1 MLLFYVQVSEKTDKR
16 KKIWDCFQ
24 LFCFSRT
31 FACQILTP
39 EYIRLFKFFVTYVQI
54 LIQIIMINKVILIG
68 NVGADPEIRYLD
80 GGVAVARFSL
90 ATTESYKN
98 KNGEKVDQTEWHNIV
113 LWRNLAEIAE
123 KYVRKGMRLYI
134 EGRIR
139 NRSWEDQNGVKRYMT
154 EIQGDTMQML
164 SPKQENG
171 EYAPSRNYETPG
183 VSNIPSQPATP
194 IADDNDDLPF

>member
-1 MLLFYVQVSEKTDKR
+1 MV
-16 KKIWDCFQ
+16 
-24 LFCFSRT
+24 
-31 FACQILTP
+31 
-39 EYIRLFKFFVTYVQI
+39 
-54 LIQIIMINKVILIG
+54 NKVILIG
-68 NVGADPEIRYLD
+68 NVGADPDVRYLD

-98 KNGEKVDQTEWHNIV
+98 KNGERVDQTEWHNIV

-123 KYVRKGMRLYI
+123 KYVKKGMKLYI

-139 NRSWEDQNGVKRYMT
+139 NRSWEDQNGVKKYMT

-171 EYAPSRNYETPG
+171 EYHAATSNNGPAPTQP
-183 VSNIPSQPATP
+183 VAPIP
-194 IADDNDDLPF
+194 DENDDLPF